1 MTKKYYYFNT
11 LTKERENL
19 LKTFD
24 RLTPEQFE
32 ELTAKARAEFNAQ
45 NVTAKHGRKNF
56 DNEGALITGADT
68 LNGFYFP
75 SAELINTQTNYK
87 LLLIAFEIVRGYDFE
102 KHQPKPE
109 TVRPVAIYI
118 DDCEN
123 LYTRHVATLDTRPLE
138 DWKKELQKNI
148 SDAKARAELW
158 GKVKRLYKKNGEP
171 FAVFSKNFDGV
182 KIIEE
187 WHSLKFK
194 IYGQT
199 SGGEWVDDSLYYS
212 DAWPLATVDDV
223 MPTIKKYIEQLTE
236 YTARLENTLKNADI
250 VYFDI
255 FGGLFE
261 KLLKYETPSNADGIQ
276 IQYLRYTVRDMLQK
290 FYYSI

>member
-199 SGGEWVDDSLYYS
+199 SGGEWVDDSLYNS